1 MRLDKLVYGGLAL
14 ISLIGYSNLD
24 TLNIQVNPENP
35 VNLSSDKEIPVN
47 LKKQAEIAQ
56 KRGIPESVTVA
67 IAVHETGW
75 FRAVIGEG
83 NYFGVKCL
91 GESKDPCLSVQ
102 TTESYCKGL
111 CAQDFQSGQNPDF
124 MANVFANTLINLAGL
139 ENQSPDEIYK
149 AFTEDFNQ
157 TIRAVGRKYATDPNW
172 ANKVIQIHTGLTQN
186 QP

>member
-1 MRLDKLVYGGLAL
+1 MRLDKLVYGGLTL

-24 TLNIQVNPENP
+24 TLNIQVNQVNPENP

-56 KRGIPESVTVA
+56 TRGIPASVTVA
-67 IAVHETGW
+67 IAAHETGW
-75 FRAVIGEG
+75 FRAVIGDG

-124 MANVFANTLINLAGL
+124 MANAFANTLINLAGL
-139 ENQSPDEIYK
+139 ENQSPDEIY
-149 AFTEDFNQ
+149 
-157 TIRAVGRKYATDPNW
+157 
-172 ANKVIQIHTGLTQN
+172 
-186 QP
+186 